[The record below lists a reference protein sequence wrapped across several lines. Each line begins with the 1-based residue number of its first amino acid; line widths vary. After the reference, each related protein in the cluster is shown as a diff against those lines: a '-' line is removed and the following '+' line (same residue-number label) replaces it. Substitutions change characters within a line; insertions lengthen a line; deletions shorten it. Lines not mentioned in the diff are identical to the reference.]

1 MKNYGGA
8 AQGCSAG
15 FDLESNLKNC
25 SMFLLTFFLIYRIVK
40 TQS

>member
-15 FDLESNLKNC
+15 FDLESNLNC

>member
-8 AQGCSAG
+8 AQGGSAG
-15 FDLESNLKNC
+15 FDLESKVC